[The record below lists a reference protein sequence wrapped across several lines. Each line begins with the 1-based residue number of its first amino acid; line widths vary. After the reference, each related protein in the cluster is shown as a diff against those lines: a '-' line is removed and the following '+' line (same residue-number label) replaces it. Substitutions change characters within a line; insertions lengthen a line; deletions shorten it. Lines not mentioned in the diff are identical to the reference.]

1 MIEIRNSLLRDWLRQ
16 CPIREAEAWFDL
28 IAPKNVLAGSDSA
41 RNTNS
46 IMVQI
51 GRRRVV
57 EDILDAVRGEKEQR
71 EPQPFTPLA
80 SELAGKITK

>member
-1 MIEIRNSLLRDWLRQ
+1 
-16 CPIREAEAWFDL
+16 
-28 IAPKNVLAGSDSA
+28 
-41 RNTNS
+41 
-46 IMVQI
+46 MVQI

-57 EDILDAVRGEKEQR
+57 EDILEAVRGEKEQR

>member
-1 MIEIRNSLLRDWLRQ
+1 
-16 CPIREAEAWFDL
+16 
-28 IAPKNVLAGSDSA
+28 
-41 RNTNS
+41 
-46 IMVQI
+46 MVQI

-57 EDILDAVRGEKEQR
+57 EDILEAVKAEKEQR

>member
-1 MIEIRNSLLRDWLRQ
+1 MIEIKNSLLRDWLRT

-28 IAPKNVLAGSDSA
+28 IAPRNVLAGSDSA

-57 EDILDAVRGEKEQR
+57 EDILEAVRGEKEQR